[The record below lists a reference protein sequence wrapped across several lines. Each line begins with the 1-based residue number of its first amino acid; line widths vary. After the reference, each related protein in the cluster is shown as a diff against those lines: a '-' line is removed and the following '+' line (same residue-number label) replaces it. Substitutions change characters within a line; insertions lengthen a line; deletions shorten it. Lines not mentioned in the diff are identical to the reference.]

1 MINVPINVKDPELGA
16 VFANLANNGAGVMHT
31 SVMPTV
37 KTCPEG
43 TMVIYDDGA
52 GTKRLYLKTAK
63 KNLGYITLT

>member
-16 VFANLANNGAGVMHT
+16 VLSSITNNGAGIMHT
-31 SVMPTV
+31 SVIPTA

-43 TMVIYDDGA
+43 HVVIYDDGA

-63 KNLGYITLT
+63 KNLGYIALT